1 MIVFLGLFKT
11 FIESRD
17 GSSSQLNSFSNSRCD
32 GFDCED
38 VSKNKGYRI
47 SPCQKKAKVV
57 TKLSL
62 KACHKN

>member
-32 GFDCED
+32 GIDED
-38 VSKNKGYRI
+38 VSKKE
-47 SPCQKKAKVV
+47 V
-57 TKLSL
+57 
-62 KACHKN
+62 

>member
-17 GSSSQLNSFSNSRCD
+17 GSSSQLNSFSNSRYD
-32 GFDCED
+32 GFDED
-38 VSKNKGYRI
+38 VSNKTETGRH
-47 SPCQKKAKVV
+47 
-57 TKLSL
+57 KLSL

>member
-32 GFDCED
+32 GIDED
-38 VSKNKGYRI
+38 VSCRMSRLKENSNIHYM
-47 SPCQKKAKVV
+47 AKVV
-57 TKLSL
+57 TPNY
-62 KACHKN
+62 H

>member
-32 GFDCED
+32 GIDEG
-38 VSKNKGYRI
+38 VSKTGHTKKG
-47 SPCQKKAKVV
+47 KVV

>member
-32 GFDCED
+32 GIDYSMCQKL
-38 VSKNKGYRI
+38 VI
-47 SPCQKKAKVV
+47 QKKARFV

>member
-32 GFDCED
+32 GFDEE
-38 VSKNKGYRI
+38 VSKNREI
-47 SPCQKKAKVV
+47 KKRKVV